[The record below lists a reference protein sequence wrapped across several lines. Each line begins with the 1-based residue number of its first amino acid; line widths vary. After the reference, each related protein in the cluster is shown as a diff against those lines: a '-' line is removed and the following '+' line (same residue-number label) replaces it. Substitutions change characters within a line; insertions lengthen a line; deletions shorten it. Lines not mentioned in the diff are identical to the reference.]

1 MTISPSVGVR
11 GSHFF
16 MSTPAYC
23 LPCGTALGATWDM
36 ELIKEMGRKLLSEE
50 AKRKAASVIL
60 APTCNI
66 PRVFLLLLSACALIY
81 NLVPQNPL
89 GGRVC
94 QFSSILSG
102 SSYRRLPVL

>member
-1 MTISPSVGVR
+1 MTISMSVGVR

-23 LPCGTALGATWDM
+23 LPCGTALGATWDIT
-36 ELIKEMGRKLLSEE
+36 LIGEVGFKLLSED

-66 PRVFLLLLSACALIY
+66 ARVFLLLLFDYVLIH
-81 NLVPQNPL
+81 NPAPQNPL

-94 QFSSILSG
+94 
-102 SSYRRLPVL
+102 